1 MSGVASYNLK
11 KWLDLKVFAILTALG
26 WLSFLVGIPYI
37 LALLKAPPPPMPMWI
52 FLPIVGIQGLVQIA
66 LFVGVGLWLG
76 NKVRLGAPVLQAGLA
91 GDPGAL
97 PRFRALLP
105 LSISGGV
112 VVAAIILV
120 LDKVVFAPWLP
131 DALLPRS
138 SPSPWLG
145 FLGSFYGGIAEE
157 LLLRLGLM
165 TLLVWVGTKIT
176 RSKHFSS
183 AVIWIAIALTAL
195 LFGALHLPTTAQLV
209 PLTAIVVTRALL
221 LNGIPGLLFGWLYW
235 RKGLEAAMVAH
246 FSCDIVLHVI
256 AVALS
261 V

>member
-1 MSGVASYNLK
+1 
-11 KWLDLKVFAILTALG
+11 
-26 WLSFLVGIPYI
+26 
-37 LALLKAPPPPMPMWI
+37 
-52 FLPIVGIQGLVQIA
+52 
-66 LFVGVGLWLG
+66 
-76 NKVRLGAPVLQAGLA
+76 
-91 GDPGAL
+91 
-97 PRFRALLP
+97 
-105 LSISGGV
+105 
-112 VVAAIILV
+112 
-120 LDKVVFAPWLP
+120 VFAPWLP

>member
-66 LFVGVGLWLG
+66 LFVGVGLGLG
-76 NKVRLGAPVLQAGLA
+76 NKVRLGAPVLQAWLA

-97 PRFRALLP
+97 PLFRALLP
-105 LSISGGV
+105 LALSGGV

-176 RSKHFSS
+176 RRQHFNS
-183 AVIWIAIALTAL
+183 AVVWIAIALTAL